1 MTAAAFQLHHAE
13 ESLIYPPTHAT
24 QNTNAVSGYESTA
37 QCIENMQTPTF
48 LKVLRNLWVGSSM
61 INPTLALLAISVLPI
76 AEISANRWV
85 VVAVVVCCACVLT

>member
-1 MTAAAFQLHHAE
+1 MAGKG
-13 ESLIYPPTHAT
+13 IPPSIIASIFLGFSS
-24 QNTNAVSGYESTA
+24 AMLGVSGYESTA

-85 VVAVVVCCACVLT
+85 VAVLV